1 MTPPV
6 PPSGRLLLARV
17 RRGVRL
23 ARSGLFETTADLL
36 DDTHRRLRGHP
47 VAEVAPVVP
56 GVLVNLGLAQT
67 MCGRFD
73 QAGDHLAEAH
83 ALTREHGLPLLGMI
97 ARQNQGCLALY
108 RGDTVTAIDTFLS
121 LLPELPPERSEALHV
136 DLAEALLSEGL
147 VEEAA
152 AALDEGPCTESG
164 SATATALLVEAKLRF
179 LEGDRRRAA
188 ELTRR
193 VRGTFGRGS
202 LWFRLATRL
211 ERVAL
216 APGPPGRAVA
226 DAGPVSRARD
236 RLRIRLPGAAAH
248 PGCPAS
254 RRALDVLAGG
264 AAHAAV
270 PAPGRW
276 LGAAAHDPHVVRAGL
291 ESALRAGTAATALE
305 WAELTRTWA
314 VPRVPGPREPDTP
327 TLNALAGHYRAALA
341 LGRGPST
348 ARHARLW
355 EAARW
360 RACRAASAAEPTAS
374 SGPAPVTGKLLA
386 RLGADRAFIHLTWAG
401 GDAVALVAVAGRV
414 HARLLGPVAR
424 AVRAL
429 ARFTH
434 TLPEPACR
442 SRAAA
447 VRAAAAEVSRVLLAP
462 LLPLVG
468 DRPLVLAADP
478 RLGDPPWGMLPAL
491 CGRAVNLVPTARF
504 WVERA
509 DRWWPGRTD
518 SPRPATG
525 RVLLVAAPAPEG
537 ARREVAALSRVYPRA
552 RVLSGDGARWSEV
565 VEGFADSDV
574 VHLAG
579 HGHVPDRVPLLASID
594 LVDGP
599 LLARDLGGLTAA
611 PGLVALSTCW
621 NGRGFGGVT
630 GTPSGFVGAL
640 HARGVRTVVA
650 SPVPVRD
657 AEAEGAMV
665 RFHRA
670 VAEGV
675 PVSEAVALH
684 LGRAGF
690 CCFGA

>member
-1 MTPPV
+1 M
-6 PPSGRLLLARV
+6 
-17 RRGVRL
+17 
-23 ARSGLFETTADLL
+23 FETTADLL
-36 DDTHRRLRGHP
+36 ADTHRRMRGHP
-47 VAEVAPVVP
+47 VAEAAPVLP

-67 MCGRFD
+67 MCGRFG

-83 ALTREHGLPLLGMI
+83 ALTREHGLPLLGMV

-108 RGDTVTAIDTFLS
+108 RGDTATAIDTFLA
-121 LLPELPPERSEALHV
+121 LLPELPPDRSEALHV

-152 AALDEGPCTESG
+152 AALDEGPCTEDG

-211 ERVAL
+211 EGVVL
-216 APGPPGRAVA
+216 ASGPPGRATT
-226 DAGPVSRARD
+226 GPVSRARD
-236 RLRIRLPGAAAH
+236 RLRIRLPGTANDT
-248 PGCPAS
+248 GCPAS

-264 AAHAAV
+264 AARDAV
-270 PAPGRW
+270 PVPGRW

-291 ESALRAGTAATALE
+291 ESALRAGAPATALE

-314 VPRVPGPREPDTP
+314 APRVPGPHEPDTP
-327 TLNALAGHYRAALA
+327 TLTALAGDYRAALA
-341 LGRGPST
+341 LGRGPAT
-348 ARHARLW
+348 ARRARLW

-360 RACRAASAAEPTAS
+360 RACRAASTAAPTAPP
-374 SGPAPVTGKLLA
+374 GPVAGALLA
-386 RLGADRAFIHLTWAG
+386 RIGSDRAFVHLTWAG
-401 GDAVALVAVAGRV
+401 DDAVGLVAVAGRI
-414 HARLLGPVAR
+414 HARPLGPVGY

-434 TLPEPACR
+434 ALPEPACR
-442 SRAAA
+442 SRAAE
-447 VRAAAAEVSRVLLAP
+447 VRAAAAEVSRVLVAP

-491 CGRAVNLVPTARF
+491 CGRPVNLVPTARF

-509 DRWWPGRTD
+509 DRWRRTRTG
-518 SPRPATG
+518 SPRPPTG

-537 ARREVAALSRVYPRA
+537 ARREVATLARVYPRA
-552 RVLSGDGARWSEV
+552 RVLGGDEAGRTRV
-565 VEGFADSDV
+565 VEGFADADV

-579 HGHVPDRVPLLASID
+579 HGHVPDRVPLLASVD

-599 LLARDLGGLTAA
+599 LLARDLGVLTAA
-611 PGLVALSTCW
+611 PDLVTLSTCW

-665 RFHRA
+665 SFHRA
-670 VAEGV
+670 VTEGV

>member
-47 VAEVAPVVP
+47 VAEVAPVLP

-67 MCGRFD
+67 MCGRFG
-73 QAGDHLAEAH
+73 QADDHLAEAH
-83 ALTREHGLPLLGMI
+83 ALAREHGLPLLGMV

-108 RGDTVTAIDTFLS
+108 RGDTAAAIDTFLS

-152 AALDEGPCTESG
+152 AALDEGPCTEDG
-164 SATATALLVEAKLRF
+164 STTATALLVEAKLRF
-179 LEGDRRRAA
+179 LEGDRRHAA

-193 VRGTFGRGS
+193 VRRTFGRGS
-202 LWFRLATRL
+202 LWFRLASRL

-216 APGPPGRAVA
+216 AASPPGRTAA
-226 DAGPVSRARD
+226 EPEPVSRARD
-236 RLRIRLPGAAAH
+236 RLRIRLPGAATH
-248 PGCPAS
+248 TGYPAS
-254 RRALDVLAGG
+254 LRALDVLAGG

-270 PAPGRW
+270 PVPGRW

-291 ESALRAGTAATALE
+291 ESALRAGTPATALE

-314 VPRVPGPREPDTP
+314 EPRVPGPHEPDTP
-327 TLNALAGHYRAALA
+327 ALTALAGHYRAALA

-348 ARHARLW
+348 AHHARLW

-360 RACRAASAAEPTAS
+360 RACRAASVTEPAAP
-374 SGPAPVTGKLLA
+374 SGPVTGELLA
-386 RLGADRAFIHLTWAG
+386 RLGSDLAFVHLTWAG
-401 GDAVALVAVAGRV
+401 GDAVALVAVAGRI
-414 HARLLGPVAR
+414 HARQLGPVTR

-434 TLPEPACR
+434 SLPEPACR
-442 SRAAA
+442 PRAAE
-447 VRAAAAEVSRVLLAP
+447 VRTASAEVSRILLAP

-478 RLGDPPWGMLPAL
+478 CLGDPPWGMLPAL
-491 CGRAVNLVPTARF
+491 CGRPVNLVPTARF
-504 WVERA
+504 WVERS
-509 DRWWPGRTD
+509 DRWRPGRTGT
-518 SPRPATG
+518 PHPPTG
-525 RVLLVAAPAPEG
+525 RVLLVAAPAPGG
-537 ARREVAALSRVYPRA
+537 ARREVASLSRVYPRA
-552 RVLSGDGARWSEV
+552 RVLDGDHARRAEV
-565 VEGFADSDV
+565 VDGFADADV

-579 HGHVPDRVPLLASID
+579 HGHVPDRVPLLASVD